1 MSTPAP
7 TVPAYLV
14 SLFSLEGKTALIT
27 GATRG
32 IGQQI
37 ALSLASSGAD
47 LILIQRSTSNQETS
61 DKVKALG
68 RKADIVVC
76 DLADKDAVGQVV
88 GRITGPEMG
97 RVIDVLVNCGGIQR
111 RTPAENFSTA
121 DWDEVLQV
129 NLHTVF
135 TLTRDVGRH
144 MLESRG
150 GVSGGPAVEEGAGD
164 KNPRGRGK
172 IINVASLVSYQGGLT
187 VPAYAAAK
195 HGVLGLIKAFSNE
208 WASKGIN
215 VNGVAPGYIN
225 TEMNTALLAN
235 PTRSRQI
242 LERIPQSRWGL
253 PDDFAGVVVF
263 LASRAS
269 DYVSGETVVVD
280 GGWMGR

>member
-1 MSTPAP
+1 
-7 TVPAYLV
+7 
-14 SLFSLEGKTALIT
+14 
-27 GATRG
+27 
-32 IGQQI
+32 
-37 ALSLASSGAD
+37 
-47 LILIQRSTSNQETS
+47 
-61 DKVKALG
+61 
-68 RKADIVVC
+68 
-76 DLADKDAVGQVV
+76 
-88 GRITGPEMG
+88 
-97 RVIDVLVNCGGIQR
+97 
-111 RTPAENFSTA
+111 NFPTA

-129 NLHTVF
+129 NLPTVF

-150 GVSGGPAVEEGAGD
+150 GVAGGPEGSGD
-164 KNPRGRGK
+164 ANPRGRGK
-172 IINVASLVSYQGGLT
+172 TINVASLVSYQGGLT

-208 WASKGIN
+208 WTSKGIN
-215 VNGVAPGYIN
+215 VTGVAPGYIN
-225 TEMNTALLAN
+225 TEKKTN

-263 LASRAS
+263 LASRAR